1 MSTVMPGGDASNQQD
16 SLDGVGPRDH
26 ASMLR
31 HEHVCQHD
39 TVHAHAVLRLAA
51 ARLAAR
57 TRDFGGSGCR
67 IAWELEAGDK
77 G

>member
-1 MSTVMPGGDASNQQD
+1 MSTVMPGRDASNQQD
-16 SLDGVGPRDH
+16 SLDGVGPQEH
-26 ASMLR
+26 ASMER
-31 HEHVCQHD
+31 HEHVRQHD

-57 TRDFGGSGCR
+57 TRDGGGGCR

>member
-1 MSTVMPGGDASNQQD
+1 ME
-16 SLDGVGPRDH
+16 
-26 ASMLR
+26 R
-31 HEHVCQHD
+31 HEHVRQHD

-57 TRDFGGSGCR
+57 TRDGGGGCR